1 VIAMKPEIGRKGDDA
16 DRVRQGGTPAANPM
30 EHLESLAWMLDS
42 SIQLPGTRF
51 RIGLDSLIGLVP
63 VLGDIVGAA
72 LSSYILWVASSM
84 GVPRVTLLRMALNVA
99 LESAA
104 GIVPG
109 FGDLFDM
116 AWKANKRNVEILKQH
131 RSDPQGA
138 RRRDWV
144 FIVLLLA
151 ALLAVVALLTWAAFA
166 VGRALLRR
174 F

>member
-1 VIAMKPEIGRKGDDA
+1 MRPEVHRRGDDEDRLRQDGMRAA
-16 DRVRQGGTPAANPM
+16 DPM
-30 EHLESLAWMLDS
+30 EQLESLAWMLDS
-42 SIQLPGTRF
+42 SIQVPGTRF
-51 RIGLDSLIGLVP
+51 RIGLDSLIGMVP

-99 LESAA
+99 IESVA

-131 RSDPQGA
+131 HRDPQRA

-144 FIVLLLA
+144 FIVLLIA
-151 ALLAVVALLTWAAFA
+151 ALLAVVALLAWAAYA
-166 VGRALLRR
+166 GLRALARM

>member
-1 VIAMKPEIGRKGDDA
+1 MKPEIGRKGDEA
-16 DRVRQGGTPAANPM
+16 EKIRQGELRAADPM
-30 EHLESLAWMLDS
+30 QHLESLAWMLDS

-51 RIGLDSLIGLVP
+51 RIGMDSLIGLIP
-63 VLGDIVGAA
+63 VLGDLVGAA

-99 LESAA
+99 VESAA

-116 AWKANKRNVEILKQH
+116 AWKANKRNVEILRQH
-131 RSDPQGA
+131 QSDPHRA

-144 FIVLLLA
+144 FIVLLIL
-151 ALLAVVALLTWAAFA
+151 ALLAVIALMAWAGYAA
-166 VGRALLRR
+166 VRALARA

>member
-1 VIAMKPEIGRKGDDA
+1 MKPEIGRKGDDA
-16 DRVRQGGTPAANPM
+16 DRFRQGDLRAADPM

-63 VLGDIVGAA
+63 VIGDLVGAA

-99 LESAA
+99 VESVA

-131 RSDPQGA
+131 RTDPQRA

-144 FIVLLLA
+144 FIVLLIL
-151 ALLAVVALLTWAAFA
+151 ALLAVVALLTWAAYA
-166 VGRALLRR
+166 VGRALLGKS
-174 F
+174 

>member
-1 VIAMKPEIGRKGDDA
+1 MKPVIGRKGDDA
-16 DRVRQGGTPAANPM
+16 DRVRQGGTPAASPM
-30 EHLESLAWMLDS
+30 EQLESLAWMLDS
-42 SIQLPGTRF
+42 SIQVPGTRF
-51 RIGLDSLIGLVP
+51 RIGLDSLIGMVP

-131 RSDPQGA
+131 HRDPRGA
-138 RRRDWV
+138 RKRDWV
-144 FIVLLLA
+144 FIVLLIV
-151 ALLAVVALLTWAAFA
+151 ALLAVVALLTWAAYA
-166 VGRALLRR
+166 VFRSLIRR